1 MQKTYL
7 INRIIGI
14 AGLIITLLIVLNYL
28 QVITYLVEFSE
39 KYLSHDHQVKPNT
52 ILLIK
57 IFLSMCILLIAT
69 SSILFLLNLAKKVS
83 QTIINFLQI
92 NDPITSSICSKKY
105 LDLYILVIGTAIGIF
120 QVYYFLQFGEP
131 LGDSARPTSEGL
143 LETIFSLLLL
153 FSIIFLI
160 YSIRLIKG
168 KLFAPKPRRR
178 MLYLLFGIS
187 VILILIFGEEI
198 SWGQRIFNWESSG
211 IFTEYN
217 YQNETNFHNFFNPY
231 TEYYYPIAGVGFFTF
246 LLVVWL
252 FPKKRINYF
261 FNLIFPHPSLF
272 FLVSILALSSFFGG
286 GHETFEQIFAIFTFL
301 YCYRLFMCLR
311 YPTLDLS
318 NI

>member
-1 MQKTYL
+1 MQKTYI

-14 AGLIITLLIVLNYL
+14 TGLIITLLIVLNYL
-28 QVITYLVEFSE
+28 QVNIYLVEFSE
-39 KYLSHDHQVKPNT
+39 KYLSHDHHVKPNT

-57 IFLSMCILLIAT
+57 IFLSMCILLIGT
-69 SSILFLLNLAKKVS
+69 SSILIFLNLAKKIS
-83 QTIINFLQI
+83 QIIITFFQV
-92 NDPITSSICSKKY
+92 NDALTSSICSKKY
-105 LDLYILVIGTAIGIF
+105 LDLYILVIGTVIGIF
-120 QVYYFLQFGEP
+120 QVYHFLQFGEP
-131 LGDSARPTSEGL
+131 FGDSARPSSEGI
-143 LETIFSLLLL
+143 LETIFTLLLL
-153 FSIIFLI
+153 FSIILLI

-178 MLYLLFGIS
+178 MLYLLFGMS

-217 YQNETNFHNFFNPY
+217 YQNETNIHNFFNPY
-231 TEYYYPIAGVGFFTF
+231 TEYYYPIVGVGFFTF
-246 LLVVWL
+246 LFVVWL
-252 FPKKRINYF
+252 FPTNRVNYF
-261 FNLIFPHPSLF
+261 FNLFFPHPSLF
-272 FLVSILALSSFFGG
+272 FLVLILLLSSFFGG